1 MWAFLEQTQPHRV
14 LAAAIRAAEI
24 LGMLLDDED
33 VTRFGEH
40 RDELAGLLPLL
51 GVDRFDRRKLNRAL
65 LERHYAL
72 IAVPGSI
79 DVFAGELA
87 VARWGCRRPI
97 WGVGQA

>member
-1 MWAFLEQTQPHRV
+1 M
-14 LAAAIRAAEI
+14 
-24 LGMLLDDED
+24 
-33 VTRFGEH
+33 RFGEH
-40 RDELAGLLPLL
+40 RQEHAALILLL
-51 GVDRFDRRKLNRAL
+51 GLEWFDRRKLNRAL